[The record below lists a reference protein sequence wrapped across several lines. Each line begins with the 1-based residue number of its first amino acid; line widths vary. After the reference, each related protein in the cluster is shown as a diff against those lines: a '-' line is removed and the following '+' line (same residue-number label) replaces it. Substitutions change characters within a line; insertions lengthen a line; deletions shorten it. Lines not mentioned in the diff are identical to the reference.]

1 LTFHPHDFISAKC
14 ISLLSEQDYWKD
26 SISSLKNKWKSSS
39 YCDLP
44 PLEPDREGA
53 GNLKPIVRVNITHNV
68 DSNPTIPQQEE
79 PPKERRANAAF
90 VFLARNAELK
100 GVIKS
105 IQSME
110 DRFNRRFNYP
120 YVFLNDEPFTDE
132 FKE

>member
-1 LTFHPHDFISAKC
+1 
-14 ISLLSEQDYWKD
+14 
-26 SISSLKNKWKSSS
+26 
-39 YCDLP
+39 
-44 PLEPDREGA
+44 
-53 GNLKPIVRVNITHNV
+53 V